1 VVRFFLIIQVSDARD
16 KGSVA
21 VRLRPIDC
29 FALRLE
35 GAEDMIGMIFDY
47 IVVDIAALRA
57 AFGTRFDIN
66 VRHALFS

>member
-1 VVRFFLIIQVSDARD
+1 
-16 KGSVA
+16 
-21 VRLRPIDC
+21 
-29 FALRLE
+29 
-35 GAEDMIGMIFDY
+35 MIGMIFDY